1 MDTIC
6 DWDEVLIV
14 WMRDGDYGVVSSMY
28 SREQMGEAGF
38 VVDVVRTCCSFGL
51 VGITCSF
58 ELVKEGGPFRD
69 GK

>member
-1 MDTIC
+1 
-6 DWDEVLIV
+6 
-14 WMRDGDYGVVSSMY
+14 MRDGDDGVVSSMY